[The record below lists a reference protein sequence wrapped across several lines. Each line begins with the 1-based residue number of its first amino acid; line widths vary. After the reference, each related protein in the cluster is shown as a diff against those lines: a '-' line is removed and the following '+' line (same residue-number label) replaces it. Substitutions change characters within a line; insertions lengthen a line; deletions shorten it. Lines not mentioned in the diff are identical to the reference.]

1 MASYSRGLEKSPGV
15 RWQKSIVTPDLDDCK
30 REVIECKHIISDLQ
44 SQLNHARLEI
54 ENIKKDKLT
63 LEEQI
68 KRQHVH
74 LSRQREKVSEAEKIA
89 EEAKLGKSIKS
100 KEQYLLELENQT
112 FRDAVQELEE
122 NEEELVREI
131 EKISNEHYALE
142 NKHRETCREKTNIQI
157 SLDEKAKDML
167 NLDREKGVLLGRL
180 ESRQEGVRE
189 WKL

>member
-74 LSRQREKVSEAEKIA
+74 LSRQREKVSEAEKMA

-112 FRDAVQELEE
+112 
-122 NEEELVREI
+122 
-131 EKISNEHYALE
+131 
-142 NKHRETCREKTNIQI
+142 
-157 SLDEKAKDML
+157 
-167 NLDREKGVLLGRL
+167 
-180 ESRQEGVRE
+180 
-189 WKL
+189 